1 LGNRSALFAVSAQS
15 VTFPPP
21 TINFLVNRCLKT
33 HSQCDQPFLAGSGS
47 FRGSF
52 LSFAYNPASLFL
64 TLTMIN
70 KAATFVLLFAAFAI
84 GQTTRTWE
92 QSSFDDF
99 EKGVSHGVAVR
110 SDGVL
115 ELAPAFRAVATT
127 PSTFI
132 WAVASDA
139 EGNLLAATGAPARVY
154 RITPQG
160 HLSNLLQP
168 AELEV
173 QAIAVARD
181 GTIYA
186 ATSPDGK
193 IYRIHRNAP
202 PAPRP
207 RKAEKQIAAQRNV
220 QTPSQNNAAAANSPA
235 PEAPQLA
242 LDPDYTSTVFFEPR
256 TKYIWA
262 LALDAQGRLYIATG
276 DRGEIYR
283 VELNGSG
290 SVFFKSD
297 EAHIR
302 SITFDKAGNLIAGS
316 DGSGLV
322 YRISPAGEAFV
333 LYSAPKKEITAL
345 ALDAQ
350 GNIYAAAAGDKRA
363 NPSAPAANIAPANAV
378 EAAATFSQ
386 LPLPGIGSTGSEVY
400 RIAPDGSPRRIWQS
414 HDDLVY
420 ALAFDP
426 AGRLLAGT
434 GNKGKIYALS
444 TGESRFTD
452 LLKASANQVIGFAS
466 APNGGLW
473 AATSNLGKIF
483 LLEEAAEHEGTFD
496 SDVFDAKIFSR
507 WGHIELRASGNVE
520 LFARSGNVDNP
531 DRNWSPWQKIDLAHD
546 AALQA
551 PAARFVQWR
560 IVLHSGLPW
569 PQVESVALNY
579 LPKNVAPVVDDVTVF
594 VGHKFPQAPRL
605 VADVANSI
613 AGTPPG
619 DILNQSLP
627 QPQPDRDSIAVRWS
641 ARDDND
647 DQLSYSVFY
656 RGEAESR
663 WQLLKPGL
671 ADKFYSFESGL
682 LPDGRYVIRVIAS
695 DAPSHSPEEFLTAA
709 RESSTFDVDNTPP
722 IVGGLTAR
730 IDETGLHVTFRA
742 SDNYSII
749 RRAEFSIDAGDWQF
763 VAPVGGI
770 SDTRTENYDFTV
782 PVPRDNSSNNTN
794 PSPGAQEAIEVA
806 SPSAGPSPSEES
818 AARRAA
824 ASIEHVVV
832 VRIFDRADNVGTA
845 KVVVRAGN
853 R

>member
-1 LGNRSALFAVSAQS
+1 MKTLNTLATFLLLAAVS
-15 VTFPPP
+15 V
-21 TINFLVNRCLKT
+21 
-33 HSQCDQPFLAGSGS
+33 
-47 FRGSF
+47 
-52 LSFAYNPASLFL
+52 FA
-64 TLTMIN
+64 
-70 KAATFVLLFAAFAI
+70 
-84 GQTTRTWE
+84 QTTRTWE
-92 QSSFDDF
+92 QSSFEDF
-99 EKGVSHGVAVR
+99 ERGSSRGVAIR

-115 ELAPAFRAVATT
+115 ELAPAFRAVTTT
-127 PSTFI
+127 PSTYI
-132 WAVASDA
+132 WAVASDS

-154 RITPQG
+154 RITPRGQ
-160 HLSNLLQP
+160 LSTLLQP

-193 IYRIHRNAP
+193 IYRIQRVQTAT
-202 PAPRP
+202 PAQ
-207 RKAEKQIAAQRNV
+207 RKADKHAASHPDSHTTAQS
-220 QTPSQNNAAAANSPA
+220 TESAANSPA
-235 PEAPQLA
+235 AEAPKLA
-242 LDPDYTSTVFFEPR
+242 LDPSYTATVFFEPR

-262 LALDAQGRLYIATG
+262 LALDLQGRLYIATG

-283 VELNGSG
+283 VDPNGTG

-302 SITFDKAGNLIAGS
+302 SIVFDKAGNLIAGS

-350 GNIYAAAAGDKRA
+350 GNIYAAAAGDKRPNVGA
-363 NPSAPAANIAPANAV
+363 NANSPNVSNSSPSVSNAPPPTATQSGAAPSAPAFA
-378 EAAATFSQ
+378 Q
-386 LPLPGIGSTGSEVY
+386 LPVPGIGSTGSEVY

-414 HDDLVY
+414 RDDLVY
-420 ALAFDP
+420 ALTFDP

-444 TGESRFTD
+444 TGESRYTD

-473 AATSNLGKIF
+473 AATSNLGKLF
-483 LLEEAAEHEGTFD
+483 LLEESAEHEGTFD

-507 WGHIELRASGNVE
+507 WGHIELRATGNVE

-531 DRNWSPWQKIDLAHD
+531 DLNWSPWQKIDRTGNT
-546 AALQA
+546 ALQA
-551 PAARFVQWR
+551 PSARFVQWR
-560 IVLHSGLPW
+560 VVLHSGRPW
-569 PQVESVALNY
+569 PQVVSIALNY
-579 LPKNVAPVVDDVTVF
+579 LPKNVAPEVEDVTVF
-594 VGHKFPQAPRL
+594 VGHKFPQSPRL
-605 VADVANSI
+605 VADVANSAPAAAI
-613 AGTPPG
+613 PALIGFNPNP
-619 DILNQSLP
+619 P
-627 QPQPDRDSIAVRWS
+627 QPQRDRDSIAVRWS

-647 DQLSYSVFY
+647 DQLTYSVFY
-656 RGEAESR
+656 RGEGESR
-663 WQLLKPGL
+663 WQLLKSGL

-682 LPDGRYVIRVIAS
+682 LPDGRYTIRVVAS

-709 RESSTFDVDNTPP
+709 RESPAFDVDNTPP
-722 IVGGLTAR
+722 TVGALTAR

-770 SDTRTENYDFTV
+770 SDARTENYDFTV
-782 PVPRDNSSNNTN
+782 PVPRT
-794 PSPGAQEAIEVA
+794 GTAAQEALEA
-806 SPSAGPSPSEES
+806 GSPSAAPAPAEES
-818 AARRAA
+818 AARRKAA
-824 ASIEHVVV
+824 IEEHVVV
-832 VRIFDRADNVGTA
+832 VRVFDRADNVGTA
-845 KVVVRAGN
+845 KVVVRSGA

>member
-1 LGNRSALFAVSAQS
+1 MDRAMGHASSGAAHGEPR
-15 VTFPPP
+15 PP
-21 TINFLVNRCLKT
+21 V
-33 HSQCDQPFLAGSGS
+33 
-47 FRGSF
+47 F
-52 LSFAYNPASLFL
+52 LSLIILLAFFS
-64 TLTMIN
+64 LTMIN
-70 KAATFVLLFAAFAI
+70 KVAAFALLFAACAI
-84 GQTTRTWE
+84 AQTTRTWE

-154 RITPQG
+154 RITPRGQ
-160 HLSNLLQP
+160 LSTLLQP

-193 IYRIHRNAP
+193 IYRIQRNTP
-202 PAPRP
+202 PAGRPNEP
-207 RKAEKQIAAQRNV
+207 RKAEKQAVAQRNP
-220 QTPSQNNAAAANSPA
+220 QTSTTAANSPA
-235 PEAPQLA
+235 AEAPQLA
-242 LDPDYTSTVFFEPR
+242 LDPDYTAAIFFEPR

-283 VELNGSG
+283 VEPNGSG

-302 SITFDKAGNLIAGS
+302 SITFDRAGNLIAGS

-350 GNIYAAAAGDKRA
+350 GNIYAAAAGDKRTNA
-363 NPSAPAANIAPANAV
+363 NGSSPTANIATANAT
-378 EAAATFSQ
+378 EAGATFAQ

-400 RIAPDGSPRRIWQS
+400 RIATDGSPRRIWQS

-452 LLKASANQVIGFAS
+452 LLKASANQIIGFAS

-507 WGHIELRASGNVE
+507 WGHIELRARGNIE

-531 DRNWSPWQKIDLAHD
+531 DRNWSPWQKIDLTR
-546 AALQA
+546 AATLQA

-560 IVLHSGLPW
+560 IVLHSGRPW

-605 VADVANSI
+605 VADVANSSPAAVI
-613 AGTPPG
+613 AETQLGVS
-619 DILNQSLP
+619 LNQNPP
-627 QPQPDRDSIAVRWS
+627 QPQLDRDSIAVGWS

-656 RGEAESR
+656 RGEGESR
-663 WQLLKPGL
+663 WQLLKSGL

-682 LPDGRYVIRVIAS
+682 LPDGRYAIRVVAS

-709 RESSTFDVDNTPP
+709 RESSAFNVDNTPP

-730 IDETGLHVTFRA
+730 IDETGLHVTFRT
-742 SDNYSII
+742 SDNFSII

-770 SDTRTENYDFTV
+770 SDARTENYDFTV
-782 PVPRDNSSNNTN
+782 PVPRNT
-794 PSPGAQEAIEVA
+794 STAAQEALEAA
-806 SPSAGPSPSEES
+806 SPSAAPSPGEES
-818 AARRAA
+818 AARRTA
-824 ASIEHVVV
+824 ASEEHVVV

-845 KVVVRAGN
+845 KVVVRAGS

>member
-1 LGNRSALFAVSAQS
+1 MGLGVLSAVAAPLLLFPSPCLNEYVSMN
-15 VTFPPP
+15 TC
-21 TINFLVNRCLKT
+21 RLKT
-33 HSQCDQPFLAGSGS
+33 LNSMSAALLLLCIS
-47 FRGSF
+47 
-52 LSFAYNPASLFL
+52 AYA
-64 TLTMIN
+64 
-70 KAATFVLLFAAFAI
+70 
-84 GQTTRTWE
+84 QTTRTWE

-99 EKGVSHGVAVR
+99 EKGTSRGVAIR

-115 ELAPAFRAVATT
+115 ELAPAFRAIATT
-127 PSTFI
+127 PSTYI
-132 WAVASDA
+132 WAVASDN

-154 RITPQG
+154 RVTPQG
-160 HLSNLLQP
+160 QLSTLLQP

-193 IYRIHRNAP
+193 IYRI
-202 PAPRP
+202 
-207 RKAEKQIAAQRNV
+207 QRNSAAR
-220 QTPSQNNAAAANSPA
+220 PSGPGKPAKNSAAKSTAAANPSAANSPA
-235 PEAPQLA
+235 AEAPKLA
-242 LDPDYTSTVFFEPR
+242 IDPGYTASVFFEPH

-262 LALDAQGRLYIATG
+262 LAIDQQGRLYIATG

-283 VELNGSG
+283 VEPSGTG

-302 SITFDKAGNLIAGS
+302 SIAFDKTGNLIAGS
-316 DGSGLV
+316 DGSGLI
-322 YRISPAGEAFV
+322 YRISPAAEAFV

-345 ALDAQ
+345 ALDSQ

-363 NPSAPAANIAPANAV
+363 KVTASNSANAQSQPSAAPAAT
-378 EAAATFSQ
+378 TFAQ

-414 HDDLVY
+414 RDDLVY

-452 LLKASANQVIGFAS
+452 LLKASANQIIGFAP

-473 AATSNLGKIF
+473 AATSNLGKLF
-483 LLEEAAEHEGTFD
+483 LLEEAAEHEGTFE
-496 SDVFDAKIFSR
+496 SDVFDARIFSR
-507 WGHIELRASGNVE
+507 WGHVELRASGNVE

-531 DRNWSPWQKIDLAHD
+531 DRNWSPWQKIDLTHN

-560 IVLHSGLPW
+560 VVLHSGRPW
-569 PQVESVALNY
+569 PQLGSVTLNY
-579 LPKNVAPVVDDVTVF
+579 LSKNVAPELDDVTVF
-594 VGHKFPQAPRL
+594 VGHKFPQAPRM
-605 VADVANSI
+605 VSDVSNVEPDTANAEVQPSI
-613 AGTPPG
+613 SQNP
-619 DILNQSLP
+619 P
-627 QPQPDRDSIAVRWS
+627 QPQRDRESIAVRWS
-641 ARDDND
+641 ARDNND
-647 DQLSYSVFY
+647 DHLSFSVYY
-656 RGEAESR
+656 RGENESR
-663 WQLLKPGL
+663 WQLLKSGL
-671 ADKFYSFESGL
+671 ADKFYSFESNL
-682 LPDGRYVIRVIAS
+682 LPDGRYTIRVGAS
-695 DAPSHSPEEFLTAA
+695 DAPSHSPEEFLTGT
-709 RESSTFDVDNTPP
+709 RESAAFNVDNTPP
-722 IVGGLTAR
+722 VVGGLAAR

-770 SDTRTENYDFTV
+770 SDAINANYDFTV
-782 PVPRDNSSNNTN
+782 PVPRNT
-794 PSPGAQEAIEVA
+794 STAAQENLEAS
-806 SPSAGPSPSEES
+806 SPSAAPSPAEET
-818 AARRAA
+818 AARRTAA
-824 ASIEHVVV
+824 VEEHVVV

-845 KVVVRAGN
+845 KVVVRAGG

>member
-1 LGNRSALFAVSAQS
+1 MK
-15 VTFPPP
+15 P
-21 TINFLVNRCLKT
+21 LK
-33 HSQCDQPFLAGSGS
+33 Q
-47 FRGSF
+47 
-52 LSFAYNPASLFL
+52 
-64 TLTMIN
+64 
-70 KAATFVLLFAAFAI
+70 FAASMLLLSVCAF

-99 EKGVSHGVAVR
+99 EKGSSRGVAVR

-115 ELAPAFRAVATT
+115 ELAPAFRAVTTT
-127 PSTFI
+127 PSTYI

-160 HLSNLLQP
+160 QLSTLLQP
-168 AELEV
+168 SELEV

-193 IYRIHRNAP
+193 IYRIQRKAP
-202 PAPRP
+202 PTSHPGTP
-207 RKAEKQIAAQRNV
+207 RKAEKSYAAQTTAV
-220 QTPSQNNAAAANSPA
+220 AADSPA
-235 PEAPQLA
+235 AEAPKLE
-242 LDPDYTSTVFFEPR
+242 LDPAYTATVFFEPR

-283 VELNGSG
+283 VEPNGSG

-345 ALDAQ
+345 ALDRE
-350 GNIYAAAAGDKRA
+350 GNIYAAAAGDKH
-363 NPSAPAANIAPANAV
+363 ANASV
-378 EAAATFSQ
+378 PSSANAAPPNTVAPPVTFAQ
-386 LPLPGIGSTGSEVY
+386 LPMPGIGSTGSEVY

-414 HDDLVY
+414 RDDLVY

-452 LLKASANQVIGFAS
+452 LLKASANQIIGFAP

-473 AATSNLGKIF
+473 AATSNLGKLF
-483 LLEEAAEHEGTFD
+483 LLEVAAEHEGTFD

-507 WGHIELRASGNVE
+507 WGHIALRASGNVE

-531 DRNWSPWQKIDLAHD
+531 DRNWSAWQKIDFTHS

-560 IVLHSGLPW
+560 VVLHSGRPW
-569 PQVESVALNY
+569 PQIESVALNY
-579 LPKNVAPVVDDVTVF
+579 LPKNVAPEVDDVTVF
-594 VGHKFPQAPRL
+594 VGHRFPQAPRL
-605 VADVANSI
+605 VTDVANSGSGDGI
-613 AGTPPG
+613 AGVQPV
-619 DILNQSLP
+619 LNPP
-627 QPQPDRDSIAVRWS
+627 QPQRDREFIAVRWS

-656 RGEAESR
+656 RGEGESR
-663 WQLLKPGL
+663 WQLLKAGL

-682 LPDGRYVIRVIAS
+682 LPDGRYTIRVLAS

-709 RESSTFDVDNTPP
+709 RESSAFDVDNTPP

-770 SDTRTENYDFTV
+770 SDARTENYDFTV
-782 PVPRDNSSNNTN
+782 PVPRNT
-794 PSPGAQEAIEVA
+794 STAAQETLEAT
-806 SPSAGPSPSEES
+806 SPSAAPSPAAES

-824 ASIEHVVV
+824 AIEEHVVV

-845 KVVVRAGN
+845 KVVVRAGGQ
-853 R
+853 

>member
-1 LGNRSALFAVSAQS
+1 MTNKIAAFA
-15 VTFPPP
+15 
-21 TINFLVNRCLKT
+21 
-33 HSQCDQPFLAGSGS
+33 
-47 FRGSF
+47 
-52 LSFAYNPASLFL
+52 
-64 TLTMIN
+64 
-70 KAATFVLLFAAFAI
+70 LLFAACAI
-84 GQTTRTWE
+84 AQTTRTWE

-115 ELAPAFRAVATT
+115 ELAPAFRAVTTT

-160 HLSNLLQP
+160 QLSTLLQP

-193 IYRIHRNAP
+193 IYRIRRNPP
-202 PAPRP
+202 PATRP
-207 RKAEKQIAAQRNV
+207 RKAEKQTTAQRNA
-220 QTPSQNNAAAANSPA
+220 QTPSQNTAVADSSPL
-235 PEAPQLA
+235 EAKQLA
-242 LDPDYTSTVFFEPR
+242 LDPAYTATVFFEPS

-283 VELNGSG
+283 VEPNGSG

-345 ALDAQ
+345 ALDAR
-350 GNIYAAAAGDKRA
+350 GNIYAAAAGDKRTTM
-363 NPSAPAANIAPANAV
+363 SAPAANVASPNTL
-378 EAAATFSQ
+378 EAGATFSQ
-386 LPLPGIGSTGSEVY
+386 LPLPGIGSTASEVY

-414 HDDLVY
+414 RDDLVY

-507 WGHIELRASGNVE
+507 WGHIEIRAAGNVE

-531 DRNWSPWQKIDLAHD
+531 DRNWSSWQKIDLTRD

-560 IVLHSGLPW
+560 IVLHSGRPW

-579 LPKNVAPVVDDVTVF
+579 LPKNVAPVVDDITVF
-594 VGHKFPQAPRL
+594 VGQKFSQPPRL
-605 VADVANSI
+605 VAEVANSSRATPAAT
-613 AGTPPG
+613 AGAQ
-619 DILNQSLP
+619 L
-627 QPQPDRDSIAVRWS
+627 PQPDRESIGVRWS

-656 RGEAESR
+656 RGEGESR
-663 WQLLKPGL
+663 WQLLKSGL

-682 LPDGRYVIRVIAS
+682 LPDGRYVIRVVAS

-709 RESSTFDVDNTPP
+709 RESSAFDVDNTPP

-730 IDETGLHVTFRA
+730 LDETGLHVTFRA

-782 PVPRDNSSNNTN
+782 PVPRDSSSNPSTTPNTA
-794 PSPGAQEAIEVA
+794 AQEALEA
-806 SPSAGPSPSEES
+806 TSPSAAPSSGEES

-824 ASIEHVVV
+824 ASVEHVVV
-832 VRIFDRADNVGTA
+832 VRVFDRADNVGTA

>member
-1 LGNRSALFAVSAQS
+1 MTKKFAAIAL
-15 VTFPPP
+15 
-21 TINFLVNRCLKT
+21 LVAAT
-33 HSQCDQPFLAGSGS
+33 
-47 FRGSF
+47 
-52 LSFAYNPASLFL
+52 SFA
-64 TLTMIN
+64 
-70 KAATFVLLFAAFAI
+70 
-84 GQTTRTWE
+84 QTTRTWE
-92 QSSFDDF
+92 QSSFEDF
-99 EKGVSHGVAVR
+99 ERGSSHGVAVR

-115 ELAPAFRAVATT
+115 ELAPAFRAITTT
-127 PSTFI
+127 PSTYI
-132 WAVASDA
+132 WAVASDPD
-139 EGNLLAATGAPARVY
+139 GNLLAGTGAPARVY
-154 RITPQG
+154 RVTPQG
-160 HLSNLLQP
+160 QFSTLLQP

-173 QAIAVARD
+173 QAIAVGHD

-193 IYRIHRNAP
+193 IYRIQRKTPPAARPSRKEKNAP
-202 PAPRP
+202 ASQATAP
-207 RKAEKQIAAQRNV
+207 
-220 QTPSQNNAAAANSPA
+220 AANSPEA
-235 PEAPQLA
+235 EAPKLA
-242 LDPDYTSTVFFEPR
+242 LDPAYTATVFFEPH

-283 VELNGSG
+283 VESNGTG
-290 SVFFKSD
+290 SIFFKSD

-302 SITFDKAGNLIAGS
+302 SIVFDKAGNLIAGS

-350 GNIYAAAAGDKRA
+350 GDIYAAAAGDKRA
-363 NPSAPAANIAPANAV
+363 NNSTQNSTGNVAQSSAASPST
-378 EAAATFSQ
+378 TFAQ
-386 LPLPGIGSTGSEVY
+386 IPLPEIGSTGSEVY

-414 HDDLVY
+414 REDLVY
-420 ALAFDP
+420 ALTFDA

-452 LLKASANQVIGFAS
+452 LLKASANQVIGFAA
-466 APNGGLW
+466 APGGGLW
-473 AATSNLGKIF
+473 AATSNLGKVF
-483 LLEEAAEHEGTFD
+483 LLEEATEHEGTFD

-531 DRNWSPWQKIDLAHD
+531 DRNWSPWQKIDVAQN

-560 IVLHSGLPW
+560 VVLHSGRPW
-569 PQVESVALNY
+569 PTIDSVALNY
-579 LPKNVAPVVDDVTVF
+579 LPKNVAPGVDEVTVF
-594 VGHKFPQAPRL
+594 VGDKFPQAPRL
-605 VADVANSI
+605 VADVENSAPSNVI
-613 AGTPPG
+613 PGVQPVVTP
-619 DILNQSLP
+619 P
-627 QPQPDRDSIAVRWS
+627 QPQRDRSSIAVRWS

-656 RGEAESR
+656 RGEGESR
-663 WQLLKPGL
+663 WQLLKAGL

-682 LPDGRYVIRVIAS
+682 LPDGRYTIRVVAS
-695 DAPSHSPEEFLTAA
+695 DAPSHSPEEFLTGA
-709 RESSTFDVDNTPP
+709 RESPPFDVDNTPP
-722 IVGGLTAR
+722 VVGGLTAR
-730 IDETGLHVTFRA
+730 IDDTGLHVTFRA
-742 SDNYSII
+742 GDNYTII

-770 SDTRTENYDFTV
+770 SDARTENYDFTV
-782 PVPRDNSSNNTN
+782 PVPRNT
-794 PSPGAQEAIEVA
+794 STAAQEALEAA
-806 SPSAGPSPSEES
+806 SPSAAPPSQTEDS
-818 AARRAA
+818 AARRTAA
-824 ASIEHVVV
+824 TEEHVVV
-832 VRIFDRADNVGTA
+832 VRVFDRADNVGTA
-845 KVVVRAGN
+845 KVVVRAGTA

>member
-1 LGNRSALFAVSAQS
+1 MKILN
-15 VTFPPP
+15 T
-21 TINFLVNRCLKT
+21 
-33 HSQCDQPFLAGSGS
+33 
-47 FRGSF
+47 
-52 LSFAYNPASLFL
+52 
-64 TLTMIN
+64 
-70 KAATFVLLFAAFAI
+70 FAAFLLLLMCVSAS

-92 QSSFDDF
+92 QSSFADF
-99 EKGVSHGVAVR
+99 EKGVSRGVAIR

-127 PSTFI
+127 PSTYL
-132 WAVASDA
+132 WAIASDA
-139 EGNLLAATGAPARVY
+139 EGNLLAAAGAPARVY

-160 HLSNLLQP
+160 QLTVLLQP

-193 IYRIHRNAP
+193 IYRIQHNPAARTLEKKSATTQLKTPPKPQPTAP
-202 PAPRP
+202 
-207 RKAEKQIAAQRNV
+207 
-220 QTPSQNNAAAANSPA
+220 AANSPSA
-235 PEAPQLA
+235 EEPKLA
-242 LDPDYTSTVFFEPR
+242 LDPAYTATVFFEPR
-256 TKYIWA
+256 TKYIWG
-262 LALDAQGRLYIATG
+262 LALDAQDRLYIATG

-283 VELNGSG
+283 VEPNGSG

-302 SITFDKAGNLIAGS
+302 SIVFDKTGNLIAGS

-322 YRISPAGEAFV
+322 YRISSGGEGFV

-363 NPSAPAANIAPANAV
+363 ANAVPAPAGTTASVAPSNPVAPAA
-378 EAAATFSQ
+378 TFAQ
-386 LPLPGIGSTGSEVY
+386 LPLRAIGSTGSEVY

-414 HDDLVY
+414 REDLVY

-452 LLKASANQVIGFAS
+452 LLKASANQIIGFAR

-473 AATSNLGKIF
+473 AATSNLGKLF
-483 LLEEAAEHEGTFD
+483 LLEETAEHEGAFD

-507 WGHIELRASGNVE
+507 WGHIEVRASGNIE

-531 DRNWSPWQKIDLAHD
+531 DRNWSSWEKIDLTRN
-546 AALQA
+546 AAPQA

-560 IVLHSGLPW
+560 VVLHSGRPW
-569 PQVESVALNY
+569 PQLASVALNY
-579 LPKNVAPVVDDVTVF
+579 LPKNVAPAVDDVTVL
-594 VGHKFPQAPRL
+594 VGHKFPEAPRL
-605 VADVANSI
+605 VADVANS
-613 AGTPPG
+613 APPAAVPG
-619 DILNQSLP
+619 VPPIPETGLP
-627 QPQPDRDSIAVRWS
+627 QRDRDSIAVRWN
-641 ARDDND
+641 ARDEND

-656 RGEAESR
+656 RGEGESR

-682 LPDGRYVIRVIAS
+682 LPDGRYTIRVAAS
-695 DAPSHSPEEFLTAA
+695 DAPSHSPEEFLTGAS
-709 RESSTFDVDNTPP
+709 ESSAFDVDNTPP
-722 IVGGLTAR
+722 VVGGLTAR
-730 IDETGLHVTFRA
+730 IDDTGLHVTFRA
-742 SDNYSII
+742 GDNYSII
-749 RRAEFSIDAGDWQF
+749 RRAEFSIDAGEWQF

-770 SDTRTENYDFTV
+770 SDARIENYDFTV
-782 PVPRDNSSNNTN
+782 PVPRNVSTNASAYTSLNNGTN
-794 PSPGAQEAIEVA
+794 TSTAGQEALEAA
-806 SPSAGPSPSEES
+806 SPSAAPTRAEEA
-818 AARRAA
+818 AARRIA
-824 ASIEHVVV
+824 ASEEHVVV

-845 KVVVRAGN
+845 KVVVRAGA

>member
-1 LGNRSALFAVSAQS
+1 M
-15 VTFPPP
+15 
-21 TINFLVNRCLKT
+21 KK
-33 HSQCDQPFLAGSGS
+33 
-47 FRGSF
+47 
-52 LSFAYNPASLFL
+52 LS
-64 TLTMIN
+64 T
-70 KAATFVLLFAAFAI
+70 FAALILLTVAASA
-84 GQTTRTWE
+84 QTTRTWD
-92 QSSFDDF
+92 QSSFEQF
-99 EKGVSHGVAVR
+99 ERGASHGVAIR

-127 PSTFI
+127 PSTYI
-132 WAVASDA
+132 WAVASDS

-154 RITPQG
+154 RITTQG
-160 HLSNLLQP
+160 QVSILLQP

-173 QAIAVARD
+173 QAIAVDRD

-193 IYRIHRNAP
+193 IYRIQRK
-202 PAPRP
+202 PAPTPPSP
-207 RKAEKQIAAQRNV
+207 RHSPKNSAP
-220 QTPSQNNAAAANSPA
+220 QTTSPA
-235 PEAPQLA
+235 ADSPAAEAPKQT
-242 LDPDYTSTVFFEPR
+242 LDPAYTATVFFEPH

-262 LALDAQGRLYIATG
+262 LALDSHGRLYIATG

-283 VELNGSG
+283 VEPNGSG

-302 SITFDKAGNLIAGS
+302 SIAFDKAENLIAGS

-322 YRISPAGEAFV
+322 YRISPTGEAFV

-345 ALDAQ
+345 ALDRD
-350 GNIYAAAAGDKRA
+350 GNIYAAAAGDKRTS
-363 NPSAPAANIAPANAV
+363 NTPANN
-378 EAAATFSQ
+378 AASQPADDARSASASGTAFAQ
-386 LPLPGIGSTGSEVY
+386 LPLPGLGSTGSEVY

-414 HDDLVY
+414 REDLVY
-420 ALAFDP
+420 ALAFDHS
-426 AGRLLAGT
+426 GRLLAGT

-452 LLKASANQVIGFAS
+452 LLKASANQVVGFAA

-473 AATSNLGKIF
+473 AATSNLGKLF
-483 LLEEAAEHEGTFD
+483 LLEEGTEHEGNFD

-507 WGHIELRASGNVE
+507 WGHIEIRALGNVE

-531 DRNWSPWQKIDLAHD
+531 DRNWSLWQKIDFTSN

-551 PAARFVQWR
+551 PSARYVQWR
-560 IVLHSGLPW
+560 AVLHSGRPW
-569 PQVESVALNY
+569 PQVESVTLNY
-579 LPKNVAPVVDDVTVF
+579 LPKNVAPEVDDVSVF
-594 VGHKFPQAPRL
+594 VGHKFPQAARL
-605 VADVANSI
+605 VSDVANSASGAAIPGVQI
-613 AGTPPG
+613 AF
-619 DILNQSLP
+619 NNLP
-627 QPQPDRDSIAVRWS
+627 QPQPDRNSIAVRWS
-641 ARDDND
+641 SHDDNE

-656 RGEAESR
+656 RGEGETR
-663 WQLLKPGL
+663 WQLLKSGL
-671 ADKFYSFESGL
+671 ADRFYSFESGL
-682 LPDGRYVIRVIAS
+682 LPDGRYTVRVVAS

-730 IDETGLHVTFRA
+730 IDDTGLHVTFRA

-770 SDTRTENYDFTV
+770 SDSRTENYDFTV
-782 PVPRDNSSNNTN
+782 PVPRDVSSLA
-794 PSPGAQEAIEVA
+794 SSAQESVEGA
-806 SPSAGPSPSEES
+806 SPSAAPAAGEDST
-818 AARRAA
+818 ARRNPVGE
-824 ASIEHVVV
+824 EHVVV
-832 VRIFDRADNVGTA
+832 VRSFDRADNVGTA
-845 KVVVRAGN
+845 KVVVRGAG